1 MPFRIAPDAIT
12 ITCNKIARPRNNIH
26 IAGAGM
32 IRHSK
37 GRTMRSF
44 EDVATSVMAIATQA
58 LVIGVIFTI

>member
-1 MPFRIAPDAIT
+1 MPVRIAPDAIT
-12 ITCNKIARPRNNIH
+12 ISRNNIASQRNNIH

-44 EDVATSVMAIATQA
+44 EAVATGVMAIATQA
-58 LVIGVIFTI
+58 LVIGVILTI